1 MDDKQSNFPLP
12 GPDSQSDGQP
22 QQVPRVQPFQEAF
35 IAAPPLQERH
45 DDALI
50 AEPRRTA
57 GRSRASSS
65 AKPIIHQ
72 PQPIRDAVDQAFE
85 TNKQTLNGQLSE
97 AFIAQVTAQVTEAV
111 VRNLQNANLGQ
122 QTSPPSQQA
131 AIPPGPTVTSVPTS
145 PVQSSTGSFSSRF
158 TPPSP
163 QAARRDA
170 DSFASVSPEPVSEVG
185 STYSVRSDDDTE
197 SDRDG
202 DTPRPLAADRAP
214 LGQTEPRRRRSH
226 ERTEQPSRRKDSL
239 SDSTGTQ
246 STYRRDSQDSATS
259 SSRGEALRPR
269 VRPAAAMAPLED
281 PTTLEKVW
289 KPLFDNGNPTV
300 RLGQFLRGL
309 AIHLIDDYEPK
320 GSFVVTPAKML
331 RFFDETKVPVEVYP
345 WQTIFGGAMTNGAI
359 SVVYR
364 KLLCQHHLVQVQN
377 HETPSVPG
385 LTPSGFE
392 WLLTCLI
399 QAHPSLEF
407 DRLAKAVMNM
417 PISNADDKSERF
429 PKELSRRLL
438 PSLPNPLAEQRII
451 ASMAHVAALLQL
463 RNASAMPPPPSSA
476 PPQQQQSSI
485 PERERKPYSRSS
497 FSNAIE
503 DDDLLAS
510 SASSLPVERERK
522 PYIGR
527 EGTGKVYDSDESE
540 QYERPAT
547 SQYRPADASAPLPRP
562 LRQNSIPPLSS
573 SYTSAGPPPS
583 GSPRHRMSM
592 GSGVPPQHFQ
602 PSSYPRPRRSP
613 PPTNSY
619 TRSEPMHITDIPSS
633 QYGSNTPYARN
644 PPASSAYLDRDSIN
658 TDYQRSSIDDR
669 NDPRGKPIPSRNPP
683 PPQQN
688 AHDPAGSYNSRSRP
702 PISSYDDR
710 RSSGYNPPP
719 PPPNL
724 SGTGGGSDGYGSF
737 PPSVSSY
744 LPPPPPPSAFGTASS
759 NASGYSAGGS
769 AGRF

>member
-1 MDDKQSNFPLP
+1 MEDKQSQFPLP
-12 GPDSQSDGQP
+12 GPDSQSGGQP
-22 QQVPRVQPFQEAF
+22 QHVPRVQPFQEAF
-35 IAAPPLQERH
+35 IAAPPLQER
-45 DDALI
+45 DDASL

-65 AKPIIHQ
+65 AKPIIQQ

-122 QTSPPSQQA
+122 QTSPSLQQQQVSS
-131 AIPPGPTVTSVPTS
+131 PPAPTVISVPTS

-185 STYSVRSDDDTE
+185 SSYSVHSDDGKE

-214 LGQTEPRRRRSH
+214 LRQTEPRRRRSH
-226 ERTEQPSRRKDSL
+226 EQVERLSRRKDSL

-259 SSRGEALRPR
+259 NSRGEAPRPR
-269 VRPAAAMAPLED
+269 VRPAAAMAPLEE
-281 PTTLEKVW
+281 PTTLERIW

-309 AIHLIDDYEPK
+309 AIHLIDDCEPK

-331 RFFDETKVPVEVYP
+331 RYFDETKLPVEVYP
-345 WQTIFGGAMTNGAI
+345 WQTIFGGAMTNEAI
-359 SVVYR
+359 SVMYR

-377 HETPSVPG
+377 HEAPSVPG

-392 WLLTCLI
+392 WFLTCLI

-407 DRLAKAVMNM
+407 ERLAKAVMNM

-451 ASMAHVAALLQL
+451 ASMAHEAALLQL

-497 FSNAIE
+497 FSNAID

-510 SASSLPVERERK
+510 SSSSLPVERERK
-522 PYIGR
+522 PYAGR
-527 EGTGKVYDSDESE
+527 EGAGKVYDSDSSE
-540 QYERPAT
+540 KYERPTT
-547 SQYRPADASAPLPRP
+547 SQYRPVDSGAPLPRP

-583 GSPRHRMSM
+583 GTPRHRMST
-592 GSGVPPQHFQ
+592 GSGVPPPSFQ
-602 PSSYPRPRRSP
+602 PGSYPRPRRSP
-613 PPTNSY
+613 PPTNPY
-619 TRSEPMHITDIPSS
+619 TRSEPVHVNDIPSA
-633 QYGSNTPYARN
+633 QYGSNMPYSRN
-644 PPASSAYLDRDSIN
+644 PPASSPYLDRDSVN
-658 TDYQRSSIDDR
+658 TDYARGSYDDR
-669 NDPRGKPIPSRNPP
+669 DDPRGKPIPSRNPP
-683 PPQQN
+683 PPQQS
-688 AHDPAGSYNSRSRP
+688 AYDPTGSSSSRSRP
-702 PISSYDDR
+702 PISGYEDR
-710 RSSGYNPPP
+710 RRSTYNPPP
-719 PPPNL
+719 PPPIL
-724 SGTGGGSDGYGSF
+724 SGSGGGTDGYGSYS
-737 PPSVSSY
+737 PSY
-744 LPPPPPPSAFGTASS
+744 APPPPPPSTFGTSS
-759 NASGYSAGGS
+759 TQTSGYSSTGS
-769 AGRF
+769 AGQF